1 MYRES
6 FMTIMTQIKLFKAN
20 TPKMEEFE
28 AKVNAFLK
36 ENKDKIVVK
45 DIKYTG
51 DTPNPHNDAWNIWT
65 VMIIY
70 EVI

>member
-6 FMTIMTQIKLFKAN
+6 FMTIMTQIKMFKAN

-28 AKVNAFLK
+28 AKVNVFLN

-45 DIKYTG
+45 DIKYTAE
-51 DTPNPHNDAWNIWT
+51 TPNPHNNSWNIWT

-70 EVI
+70 ETC